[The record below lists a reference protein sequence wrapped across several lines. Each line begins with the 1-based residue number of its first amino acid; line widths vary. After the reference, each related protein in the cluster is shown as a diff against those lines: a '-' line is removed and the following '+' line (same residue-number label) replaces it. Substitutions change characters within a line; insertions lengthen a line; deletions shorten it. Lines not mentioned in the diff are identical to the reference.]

1 MFQALLSEE
10 KNTPVFAL
18 RMNVIRHEAQ
28 LTIAPLPGLCFLR
41 QVSR

>member
-28 LTIAPLPGLCFLR
+28 LTIDPFQA
-41 QVSR
+41 SAS